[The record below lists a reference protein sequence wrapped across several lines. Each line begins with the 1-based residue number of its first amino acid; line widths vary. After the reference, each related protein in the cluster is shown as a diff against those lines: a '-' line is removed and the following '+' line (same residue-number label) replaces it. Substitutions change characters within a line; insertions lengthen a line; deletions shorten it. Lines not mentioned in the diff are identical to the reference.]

1 MSNELGAF
9 EKGVKQSM
17 EHFELPY
24 APSAWNDLER
34 RLDRRSSG
42 SHWWVAA
49 LAAAL
54 VTGAGV
60 WAVYQNNFNTTK
72 AKAATASGRF
82 AERYGYSTMTIQ
94 TNVDS
99 ENSLFEN
106 SNGATANN
114 ESNNSTAQTNN
125 SQLTANANGN
135 SNFNTGNNAALNS
148 GNSQG
153 NNGLASNSTGTD
165 TPGNQ
170 TTGNW
175 GLNDQNTS
183 ETAAPASK
191 ELGIM
196 ANVSNA
202 CAGSEIEFS
211 ATNGPKEGSFLWNF
225 GDASFSNLPNPK
237 HQFSKPGVY
246 NVSLSVTNNDGKVT
260 TKILNDFITI
270 NDAPKAKLSVVFT
283 NAAGE
288 EATVKIINASE
299 QATAYNWK
307 FGDGSSSSEVSPVRN
322 FSEKGKH
329 PIVLE
334 VQNQY
339 GCSDSDLRYVTLVK
353 DFDLDAPSKLKLGEV
368 FMPEALKQGKVKFV
382 LRVFNG
388 DKLVFE
394 TNSKS
399 RGWDGKL
406 PDGSVAAT
414 GQQYHWMAVITSD
427 ATNEEKYYNGSM
439 TFIP

>member
-34 RLDRRSSG
+34 KLDQRSS
-42 SHWWVAA
+42 SNHWWVAA

-54 VTGAGV
+54 FTGAGV
-60 WAVYQNNFNTTK
+60 WAFYQSNFTDTK

-82 AERYGYSTMTIQ
+82 ADRFGYSSFNIRSGSNASEAEFTENTQ
-94 TNVDS
+94 TSSDS
-99 ENSLFEN
+99 DSASASNNTSSSASAEKTNS
-106 SNGATANN
+106 
-114 ESNNSTAQTNN
+114 SNNSSSSTALGNADQTN
-125 SQLTANANGN
+125 SFANQTSTEFNTVTEGNN
-135 SNFNTGNNAALNS
+135 SNS
-148 GNSQG
+148 EVE
-153 NNGLASNSTGTD
+153 SNSV
-165 TPGNQ
+165 
-170 TTGNW
+170 
-175 GLNDQNTS
+175 
-183 ETAAPASK
+183 APENR
-191 ELGIM
+191 ELGIT

-202 CAGSEIEFS
+202 CAGSDIEFS
-211 ATNGPKEGSFLWNF
+211 AKNGPKEGSFLWNF
-225 GDASFSNLPNPK
+225 GDASFSNSPNPK
-237 HQFSKPGVY
+237 HKFSKPGVY

-270 NDAPKAKLSVVFT
+270 NDAPKAKLNVAFI

-288 EATVKIINASE
+288 EPSVKITNSSE
-299 QATAYNWK
+299 QATSYNWK
-307 FGDGSSSSEVSPVRN
+307 FGDGTSSSEISPVRS
-322 FSEKGKH
+322 FGDKGKH

-334 VQNQY
+334 VTNQY
-339 GCSDSDLRYVTLVK
+339 GCYDSDLKYITVVK
-353 DFDLDAPSKLKLGEV
+353 DFDLNAPAKLSVGDV
-368 FMPEALKQGKVKFV
+368 FMPEALKQGKMKFV
-382 LRVFNG
+382 LRVYNG

-406 PDGSVAAT
+406 SDGAMAAP
-414 GQQYHWMAVITSD
+414 GQQFNWMAIVSSD
-427 ATNEEKYYNGSM
+427 STNEEKYYNGSM